1 MPVLVVHFFVSSR
14 HSISHIA
21 CVGGNTA
28 QANDETPWPR
38 VMQALSHFSYHQSGG
53 QHVLCDLQG
62 GVYRDGIVLTDPA
75 VLSRTKE

>member
-1 MPVLVVHFFVSSR
+1 VW
-14 HSISHIA
+14 
-21 CVGGNTA
+21 NTA
-28 QANDETPWPR
+28 QADDETPWPR

-75 VLSRTKE
+75 VLSRTKEYAIFLILILILILKCGYVYG